1 MQRVRDDKLAVE
13 SQLHDKTRQ
22 LADFQ
27 AKFDAHCADVN
38 TRYYCNEVHYLVK
51 CAASRRL
58 RLELMMMLVQV
69 GVVDDA
75 GTGRCGC

>member
-51 CAASRRL
+51 CAASRLTYSVHHR
-58 RLELMMMLVQV
+58 VDV
-69 GVVDDA
+69 GVVDDDDA